1 VSLTTR
7 MHLNREQVAG
17 LIQHLQTWLDTGVFE

>member
-1 VSLTTR
+1 

-17 LIQHLQTWLDTGVFE
+17 LIGHLQSWLKTDSFKIRV